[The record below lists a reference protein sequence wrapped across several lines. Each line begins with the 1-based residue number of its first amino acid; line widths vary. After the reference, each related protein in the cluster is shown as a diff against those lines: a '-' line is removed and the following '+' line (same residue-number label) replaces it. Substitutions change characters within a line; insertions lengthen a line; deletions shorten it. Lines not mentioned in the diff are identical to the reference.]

1 MTTEPSEP
9 DDTGT
14 ALDPVVA
21 DEAILAGAFVL
32 DVREPDE
39 YQAGHIDGATNIPL
53 GGLGGKVSEVPTD
66 RVIVCVCRSGHR
78 SGLAV
83 RELRAAGLHAVN
95 LVGGMGAWAKEGL
108 PIISSS
114 GGSGTV
120 L

>member
-1 MTTEPSEP
+1 
-9 DDTGT
+9 
-14 ALDPVVA
+14 
-21 DEAILAGAFVL
+21 
-32 DVREPDE
+32 
-39 YQAGHIDGATNIPL
+39 
-53 GGLGGKVSEVPTD
+53 
-66 RVIVCVCRSGHR
+66 VCRSGHR